1 MNISTSLTQAWF
13 WALALSVS
21 PGLSA
26 QGLTPNTGM
35 YMGLGAGE
43 SKARIDG
50 DRIQQGLLN
59 EGLSTN
65 TLTEDNRGNGY
76 KAYLGFP
83 IHPNWAVET
92 GYFDLGRFGFNANT
106 TPFGGL
112 TGSARIRGLNLDLVG
127 TLPVSDRWSLIG
139 RVGAAYAQAQ
149 DHFSGTGAVLVTDP
163 SPSRRE
169 TNYKFG
175 FGTQY
180 AFTPALS
187 MRLEAE
193 RYRVN
198 DAVGSHGDVDLYTL
212 GLVYRFGGPEA
223 PAKTAAYNP
232 YVAPI
237 EPMATTPTP
246 APAPSPVSTLPPAS
260 QPFLRPQPTP
270 IAPQQAP
277 EPGAWAKVKIEADTL
292 FGFDQDQLQADG
304 KNALDSLIL
313 ALQRVDIDE
322 IQVIGHTDRLGSQ
335 AYNDKLSKRRAEAV
349 KSYLVQTGGLSA
361 SKISTSGLGAQQPQ
375 TLAKDCPGTQATRT
389 LITCLRT
396 DRRVE
401 VEVSGQEQ
409 KP

>member
-1 MNISTSLTQAWF
+1 
-13 WALALSVS
+13 
-21 PGLSA
+21 
-26 QGLTPNTGM
+26 
-35 YMGLGAGE
+35 
-43 SKARIDG
+43 
-50 DRIQQGLLN
+50 
-59 EGLSTN
+59 
-65 TLTEDNRGNGY
+65 
-76 KAYLGFP
+76 
-83 IHPNWAVET
+83 
-92 GYFDLGRFGFNANT
+92 
-106 TPFGGL
+106 
-112 TGSARIRGLNLDLVG
+112 
-127 TLPVSDRWSLIG
+127 
-139 RVGAAYAQAQ
+139 
-149 DHFSGTGAVLVTDP
+149 
-163 SPSRRE
+163 
-169 TNYKFG
+169 
-175 FGTQY
+175 
-180 AFTPALS
+180 
-187 MRLEAE
+187 
-193 RYRVN
+193 VN

-223 PAKTAAYNP
+223 PAKTAAYIP

-237 EPMATTPTP
+237 EPMATTP
-246 APAPSPVSTLPPAS
+246 APAPEPTLPPAT
-260 QPFLRPQPTP
+260 QPVLRPQATP

-277 EPGAWAKVKIEADTL
+277 EPAAWAKVKIEADTL

-304 KNALDSLIL
+304 KNALDSLLL

-349 KSYLVQTGGLSA
+349 KSYLVQTGGLST